1 MANLAE
7 LRKTVE
13 TGMDPRLQYELMNK
27 MWNHNEISFSV
38 AICPAAEKGLTKKKT
53 KCPAVRKF
61 SNFLKIPFLIVGK
74 YSIFYLLE
82 CEL

>member
-1 MANLAE
+1 MKSLSLWLFA
-7 LRKTVE
+7 RQPGRV
-13 TGMDPRLQYELMNK
+13 LQ
-27 MWNHNEISFSV
+27 
-38 AICPAAEKGLTKKKT
+38 KKT